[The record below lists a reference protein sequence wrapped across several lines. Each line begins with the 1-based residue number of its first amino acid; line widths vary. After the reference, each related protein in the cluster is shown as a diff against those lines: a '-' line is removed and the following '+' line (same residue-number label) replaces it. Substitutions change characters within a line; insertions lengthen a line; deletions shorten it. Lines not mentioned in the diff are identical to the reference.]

1 MSDTKDD
8 KIIGV
13 KIKLSECE
21 HGKLNITGVEPIRE
35 SSVAYSAPDAD
46 KILRSPMVGGGN
58 RLYAENWDRNF
69 GPRTKLSSDDEV
81 N

>member
-13 KIKLSECE
+13 NLKLGECS
-21 HGKLNITGVEPIRE
+21 HGNLHVTDVRVLRE
-35 SSVAYSAPDAD
+35 SDVAYSAPDAD
-46 KILRSPMVGGGN
+46 RILGSSMVGGGN
-58 RLYAENWDRNF
+58 RRYAENWDRTF
-69 GPRTKLSSDDEV
+69 EPRTKFSPDDEV